1 MGASFFWTLPV
12 DGGGRGLSGRRGF
25 IRDLRDERRDRF
37 TDYDH
42 LFQVARAAE
51 SAGFTGAF
59 VPWDEQGDDSWI
71 VAASLVREIRRLI
84 FLPEIQPAFT
94 TPVYLA
100 KISTSFQRLAGDRL
114 AWKID
119 LERDPAVRRA
129 HGDHLVGADFFARA
143 GEYLEAA
150 KGVWTEE
157 PFDYE
162 GRFFAVEKGG
172 LKGPL
177 AGRPLPLTYTA
188 GHSDEAL
195 AFAARHADVHLLDG
209 GVPSV
214 VRAQIERLDQ
224 ALARFVVSK
233 PIDGQLRRVVK
244 RGVRLSVVARH
255 TAEEARE
262 AVRVAGWESRRAL
275 LAGSHDEVAHRLD
288 ELANLGIDQF
298 VLDGTPHLEEA
309 YRIGEHVFP
318 KLTAS
323 ARPLARAA

>member
-12 DGGGRGLSGRRGF
+12 AGDGRGPSARRRFTGG
-25 IRDLRDERRDRF
+25 LRDERQDRF
-37 TDYDH
+37 TDYDY
-42 LFQVARAAE
+42 LLQVARAAE

-59 VPWDEQGDDSWI
+59 VPWNEQGDDSWI
-71 VAASLVREIRRLI
+71 VAASLAREVRRLI
-84 FLPEIQPAFT
+84 FLPELQPGFT

-129 HGDHLVGADFFARA
+129 HGDRLVGADWFTRA
-143 GEYLEAA
+143 GEFLEAA
-150 KGVWTEE
+150 KGVWTQD

-177 AGRPLPLTYTA
+177 AGHPLPPTYTA
-188 GHSDEAL
+188 GRSDEAL

-209 GVPSV
+209 GEPAAVS
-214 VRAQIERLDQ
+214 AQIERLDQ
-224 ALARFVVSK
+224 AVARHVVSK
-233 PIDGQLRRVVK
+233 PVDGQPGRVVK
-244 RGVRLSVVARH
+244 RGIRLSVVARH
-255 TAEEARE
+255 TAEEARD
-262 AVRVAGWESRRAL
+262 AVEEAGWDSRRDL
-275 LAGSHDEVAHRLD
+275 LAGSHDQVARRLD
-288 ELANLGIDQF
+288 ELASLGIDQF

-318 KLTAS
+318 RLTAL
-323 ARPLARAA
+323 ARPVARAA

>member
-1 MGASFFWTLPV
+1 MAASFFWTLPV
-12 DGGGRGLSGRRGF
+12 DGDGRGPSARRSF
-25 IRDLRDERRDRF
+25 IGGLRDERRDRF
-37 TDYDH
+37 TDYDY
-42 LFQVARAAE
+42 LLQVARAAE

-71 VAASLVREIRRLI
+71 VAASLAREVRRLT
-84 FLPEIQPAFT
+84 FLPELQPGFT

-129 HGDHLVGADFFARA
+129 HGDGLVGADFFARA
-143 GEYLEAA
+143 GEFLEAA
-150 KGVWTEE
+150 KGVWTED

-177 AGRPLPLTYTA
+177 AGHPLPPTYTS
-188 GHSDEAL
+188 GQSDEAL
-195 AFAARHADVHLLDG
+195 AFAARHADVHVLDG
-209 GVPSV
+209 GEPAAVS
-214 VRAQIERLDQ
+214 AQIERLDQ
-224 ALARFVVSK
+224 AVARFVVSK
-233 PIDGQLRRVVK
+233 PVDGQPRRAVK
-244 RGVRLSVVARH
+244 RGLRLSVVARH
-255 TAEEARE
+255 TAAEARE
-262 AVRVAGWESRRAL
+262 AVRVAGWEARPDL

-288 ELANLGIDQF
+288 ELAEIGIDQF

-318 KLTAS
+318 KLTVAT
-323 ARPLARAA
+323 RPLARAA

>member
-1 MGASFFWTLPV
+1 VGASFFWTLPV
-12 DGGGRGLSGRRGF
+12 DGDGRGPSARRGF
-25 IRDLRDERRDRF
+25 IGGLRDERRGHF
-37 TDYDH
+37 TDFDY
-42 LFQVARAAE
+42 LLQVARAAE

-71 VAASLVREIRRLI
+71 VAASLAREVRRLI
-84 FLPEIQPAFT
+84 FLPELEPGFA

-150 KGVWTEE
+150 KGVWTQD

-177 AGRPLPLTYTA
+177 AGYPLPPTYTA
-188 GHSDEAL
+188 GSSDEAL

-209 GVPSV
+209 GEPAAVS
-214 VRAQIERLDQ
+214 AQIERLDQ

-233 PIDGQLRRVVK
+233 PIDEQPRRVVK
-244 RGVRLSVVARH
+244 RGIRLSVIARH
-255 TAEEARE
+255 SAEEARE
-262 AVRVAGWESRRAL
+262 AIRVAGWESRRDL
-275 LAGSHDEVAHRLD
+275 VAGRHDQVAHRLD
-288 ELANLGIDQF
+288 ELASLGIDQF

-309 YRIGEHVFP
+309 YRVGEHVFP
-318 KLTAS
+318 KLTAA
-323 ARPLARAA
+323 ARSVARAA

>member
-1 MGASFFWTLPV
+1 MGVSFFWTLPV
-12 DGGGRGLSGRRGF
+12 DGDRRGPSARRGF
-25 IRDLRDERRDRF
+25 TGGLRDERRGHF
-37 TDYDH
+37 TDYDY
-42 LFQVARAAE
+42 LLQVARAAE

-71 VAASLVREIRRLI
+71 VAASLAREVRQLI
-84 FLPEIQPAFT
+84 FLPELQPGFT

-129 HGDHLVGADFFARA
+129 HGDRLIGADFFARA

-150 KGVWTEE
+150 KGVWTED

-177 AGRPLPLTYTA
+177 AGHPLPPTYTS
-188 GHSDEAL
+188 GRSDEAL
-195 AFAARHADVHLLDG
+195 AFAARHADVHLLEGDE
-209 GVPSV
+209 PSAV
-214 VRAQIERLDQ
+214 SAQIERLDQ
-224 ALARFVVSK
+224 AVARFVVSK
-233 PIDGQLRRVVK
+233 PVDGPPRRAVK
-244 RGVRLSVVARH
+244 RGLRLSVVARH

-262 AVRVAGWESRRAL
+262 AVRVAGWEARPDL
-275 LAGSHDEVAHRLD
+275 LAGNHDEVAHRLD

-309 YRIGEHVFP
+309 YRTGEHVFP
-318 KLTAS
+318 RLTVA

>member
-12 DGGGRGLSGRRGF
+12 DGDQRGPSARRSFIGG
-25 IRDLRDERRDRF
+25 LRDERRDRF
-37 TDYDH
+37 TDYDY

-71 VAASLVREIRRLI
+71 VAASLAREARRLI
-84 FLPEIQPAFT
+84 FLPEIQPGFT

-119 LERDPAVRRA
+119 LERDPAIRRA
-129 HGDHLVGADFFARA
+129 HGDHWVGADFFARA

-188 GHSDEAL
+188 GHSSEAL

-209 GVPSV
+209 GEPSV
-214 VRAQIERLDQ
+214 VSPQIERLDQ
-224 ALARFVVSK
+224 ALARFVASK
-233 PIDGQLRRVVK
+233 PIDGQPRRVVK

-318 KLTAS
+318 RLTAG
-323 ARPLARAA
+323 ARPVARAA

>member
-1 MGASFFWTLPV
+1 VGASFFWTLPV
-12 DGGGRGLSGRRGF
+12 DGDRRGPSGRRSF
-25 IRDLRDERRDRF
+25 IRGLRDERREHF
-37 TDYDH
+37 TDYDY
-42 LFQVARAAE
+42 LLQVARAAE

-71 VAASLVREIRRLI
+71 VAASLAREVRRLI
-84 FLPEIQPAFT
+84 LLPEIQPGFT

-100 KISTSFQRLAGDRL
+100 KISTSFQRLSGNRL

-129 HGDHLVGADFFARA
+129 HGDRLLGGDWFARA

-150 KGVWTEE
+150 RGVWTQE
-157 PFDYE
+157 PFDYQ

-177 AGRPLPLTYTA
+177 AGRPLPPTYTA
-188 GHSDEAL
+188 GRSDEAL

-209 GVPSV
+209 DELVAVS
-214 VRAQIERLDQ
+214 AQIERLDE
-224 ALARFVVSK
+224 AVARHLASA
-233 PIDGQLRRVVK
+233 PIDGEAKRVLK
-244 RGVRLSVVARH
+244 RGIRLSVIARH

-262 AVRVAGWESRRAL
+262 AVRAAAWESRPDLVAGTHDQVARRFDD
-275 LAGSHDEVAHRLD
+275 LAS
-288 ELANLGIDQF
+288 LGIDQF

-309 YRIGEHVFP
+309 YRIGEQVFP
-318 KLTAS
+318 KLTALT
-323 ARPLARAA
+323 RPVARAA